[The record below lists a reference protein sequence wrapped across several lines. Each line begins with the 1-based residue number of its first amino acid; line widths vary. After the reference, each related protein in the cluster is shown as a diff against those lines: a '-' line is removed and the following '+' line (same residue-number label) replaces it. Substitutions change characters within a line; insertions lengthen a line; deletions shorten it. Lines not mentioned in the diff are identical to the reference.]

1 VTVELH
7 DGTVLLRPLR
17 PQDAPA
23 HKAGEDDEQI
33 RAFEFP
39 GPAPLANV
47 VAAIE
52 RWQES
57 WRSGGPDRNF
67 GIWLPD
73 GATLVGN
80 VEVRV
85 IEHGHVNLSYLVFPA
100 WRRRGFATRACRLA
114 LAYAAS
120 QMGAA
125 RARIA
130 MLDSN
135 PASAGVAR
143 ALGAVEVGTE
153 ASEAGGTY
161 RVFSLPL
168 RPAAATRPDQPAH
181 R

>member
-1 VTVELH
+1 VTVEVD
-7 DGTVLLRPLR
+7 DGAILLRPLR

-39 GPAPLANV
+39 GPASLANV
-47 VAAIE
+47 VTAIE

-57 WRSGGPDRNF
+57 WRTGGPERNF
-67 GIWLPD
+67 GVWLPD

-80 VEVRV
+80 VSVRL
-85 IEHGHVNLSYLVFPA
+85 IDHGHVNLSYLVFPA

-120 QMGAA
+120 ELGAV
-125 RARIA
+125 RARVA
-130 MLDSN
+130 MLDTN
-135 PASAGVAR
+135 LASAGVAR

-153 ASEAGGTY
+153 PSEGGGTH
-161 RVFSLPL
+161 RVFSLLL
-168 RPAAATRPDQPAH
+168 RPAASTHPDQPSH
-181 R
+181 C